1 MSTLHIQTGLWIS
14 QPIFYLMIAG
24 IIYRRRL
31 HREFP
36 AFFSFVVAQ
45 IVIFIVEFPVSRWA
59 GDTSYFYVY
68 WIAAA
73 LNVVFAFQII
83 HEVFVDVFRPYPA
96 LKDLGTALFKW
107 AALIMVLV
115 SMVMIS
121 VSPGWDD
128 PVVQTILVVRRCVGV
143 VQCGM
148 VLFLLAFS
156 RNLGVSWRRQSF
168 GIALG
173 FGIFSG
179 VQLLTYALYSGS
191 HLHGM
196 LTNLVN
202 IGAENFGA
210 LVWLLYSCLNR
221 RQASVPVLVPLRW
234 DEALG
239 DLHPHNDGESLIPM
253 FEHMVD
259 RAFSKTQDSHA

>member
-1 MSTLHIQTGLWIS
+1 MSSHHLQTALWIS
-14 QPIFYLMIAG
+14 QPLFQLMIAG
-24 IIYRRRL
+24 IIYQRRL

-45 IVIFIVEFPVSRWA
+45 IVIFAVEFPVSKWA

-83 HEVFVDVFRPYPA
+83 HEVFADVFRPYPA
-96 LKDLGTALFKW
+96 LRDLGTALFKW

-115 SMVMIS
+115 SIVMIS
-121 VSPGWDD
+121 VTPGWDD
-128 PVVQTILVVRRCVGV
+128 PAIQAILVVQRCVRV
-143 VQCGM
+143 VQCGL

-168 GIALG
+168 GVAMG
-173 FGIFSG
+173 FGLFSG
-179 VQLLTYALYSGS
+179 VELLTYALYSGS

-196 LTNLVN
+196 LTNLLN
-202 IGAENFGA
+202 MGAYNLGMV
-210 LVWLLYSCLNR
+210 VWVLYSFLNR
-221 RQASVPVLVPLRW
+221 RQPVVPVLVPLRW
-234 DEALG
+234 NEALH
-239 DLHPHNDGESLIPM
+239 DLHPRDETESLIPM
-253 FEHMVD
+253 FEQMVD
-259 RAFSKTQDSHA
+259 RAFSKTQGSHA